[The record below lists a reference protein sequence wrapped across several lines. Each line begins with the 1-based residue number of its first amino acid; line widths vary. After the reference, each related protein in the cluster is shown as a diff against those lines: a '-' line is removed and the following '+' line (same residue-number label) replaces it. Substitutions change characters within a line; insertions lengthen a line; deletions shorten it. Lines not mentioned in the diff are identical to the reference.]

1 MVKKVKI
8 CMECGEKEE
17 TPVVKTK
24 RKEKYYFFP
33 TYWIGVYATNMQ
45 EAKIKVEELRKKL
58 K

>member
-17 TPVVKTK
+17 TPTVKTK

-33 TYWIGVYATNMQ
+33 TYWLWCYAMNKD
-45 EAKIKVEELRKKL
+45 EAKIKIEEMRKKI